1 MTTAPTSERSVM
13 EQVEQYANDTVSFE
27 EPPPRRDRRYDWR
40 SIAKELEQNPGMWA
54 KVFEKDRAS
63 LATAIRIGSI
73 TAMQPDRGIEIR
85 TTNNVREPV
94 RTCTLWARYVPE
106 QDRRGESDGG

>member
-1 MTTAPTSERSVM
+1 M
-13 EQVEQYANDTVSFE
+13 EQVESDFANDTVSFE

-40 SIAKELEQNPGMWA
+40 SIATQLEKNPGEWA

-73 TAMQPDRGIEIR
+73 AAMQPDRGIEIR
-85 TTNNVREPV
+85 TTNNVRGSV

-106 QDRRGESDGG
+106 QDQRGESDGG